1 MSTNP
6 EQTNPMS
13 EFFESL
19 FEQALNR
26 ALEKR
31 HAIFPIVDE
40 ETAQKIARINAKL
53 RITIPEAALLL
64 GCSTSHLYAKIT
76 AARKGKAR
84 HPIPFLD
91 LDGIY
96 VLPREELLAWAQAEK
111 TEKDEQED
119 DQQSK
124 PKTRK
129 SEKP

>member
-1 MSTNP
+1 MSTNV
-6 EQTNPMS
+6 EETIADPMGQ
-13 EFFESL
+13 FFETI
-19 FEQALNR
+19 FDKALDR
-26 ALEKR
+26 ALDER
-31 HAIFPIVDE
+31 NAIFPTVDE
-40 ETAQKIARINAKL
+40 ETALKIARINAKL

-91 LDGIY
+91 LDGVY
-96 VLPREELLAWAQAEK
+96 VLPREELLVWAQAEK

-124 PKTRK
+124 PKT
-129 SEKP
+129 